1 MKILWITNV
10 ALPDVSKDLDTQPS
24 PFGGWLTGYLNEILK
39 KDIHL
44 VSVFPY
50 GKNVQ
55 GNFEN
60 ITYYGFK
67 AKSEKKELL
76 EYFVNIIDKEK
87 PDVIHIF
94 GTEFLHSN
102 LMVKAS
108 KKLSML
114 QNTVVSIQGLVSLCA
129 KHYFAFLP
137 RRVINGFTLKE
148 ILKRNNIKNSALKF
162 KKQGVSEV
170 ETLKEVK
177 NVIGRTDWDE
187 AAVKQINPNINYH
200 FCNESLRDGFYN
212 KEWSLENCEKH
223 SVFVS
228 QSSYPLKGF
237 HLMLEGFK
245 EIVKKY
251 PDAKLYTTGKNP
263 LTLKGKDKL
272 KQSFYSKYLGKL
284 IKKYKLE
291 DNVEFLG
298 FLSEEKMVERMLKSH
313 VFVSPSSIENSP
325 NSVGEAMILGVP
337 TVSSD
342 VGGVKNM
349 LTHGQEG
356 FIYPADEPYMLEY
369 YVSKI
374 FENNNKAQEVSENA
388 KEHAKIT
395 HSRELNGKTLFNI
408 YSEIITV

>member
-263 LTLKGKDKL
+263 LTLKGMDKL
-272 KQSFYSKYLGKL
+272 KQSLYSKYLGKL

-291 DNVEFLG
+291 NNVEFLG
-298 FLSEEKMVERMLKSH
+298 FLSEEKMAERFLKSN

-325 NSVGEAMILGVP
+325 NSVGEAMLLGVP

-349 LTHGQEG
+349 LTHGKDG
-356 FIYPADEPYMLEY
+356 FIYPADEPYMIEY

-374 FENNNKAQEVSENA
+374 FESSDLAKEISKNA
-388 KEHAKIT
+388 KEHAEYT
-395 HSRELNGKTLFNI
+395 HNRFLNGKTLMEI
-408 YSEIITV
+408 YNKIQ

>member
-1 MKILWITNV
+1 MKVLWITNV
-10 ALPDVSKDLDTQPS
+10 ALPNVCKDLNVQVS
-24 PFGGWLTGYLNEILK
+24 PFGGWLTGYLNEILNNVTC
-39 KDIHL
+39 L
-44 VSVFPY
+44 VSVFPFS
-50 GKNVQ
+50 KTVK
-55 GNFEN
+55 GNSGN

-67 AKSEKKELL
+67 SKGSKKELL
-76 EYFVNIIDKEK
+76 TYFADIIDKEK

-94 GTEFLHSN
+94 GTESTHSN
-102 LMVKAS
+102 LMMKAS
-108 KKLSML
+108 KEMGML
-114 QNTVVSIQGLVSLCA
+114 RNTVVSIQGLVSMYA
-129 KHYFAFLP
+129 KHYCAYLP
-137 RRVINGFTLKE
+137 RKVIYGFTLKE
-148 ILKRNNIKNSALKF
+148 VLKRNNVKLSAENF
-162 KKQGVSEV
+162 KKQGVLEV

-187 AAVKQINPNINYH
+187 ACVKQINPNVNFC
-200 FCNESLRDGFYN
+200 FCNESLRDGFYD
-212 KEWSLENCEKH
+212 KEWNLENCEKH

-228 QSSYPLKGF
+228 QASYPIKGF
-237 HLMLEGFK
+237 HLMLEGFS
-245 EIVKKY
+245 EIIKKY

-263 LTLKGKDKL
+263 LTLKGTDKL

-291 DNVEFLG
+291 NSVEFLG

-349 LTHGQEG
+349 LTHREDG
-356 FIYPADEPYMLEY
+356 FIYPADEPYMIEY

-374 FENNNKAQEVSENA
+374 FENSDLAYKFSKNA
-388 KEHAKIT
+388 KEHAEHT
-395 HSRELNGKTLFNI
+395 HNRVLNGKILMEI
-408 YSEIITV
+408 YNSIK

>member
-291 DNVEFLG
+291 NNVEFLG
-298 FLSEEKMVERMLKSH
+298 FLSEEKMAERFLKSN

-325 NSVGEAMILGVP
+325 NSVGEAMLLGVP

-349 LTHGQEG
+349 LTHGKDG
-356 FIYPADEPYMLEY
+356 FIYPADEPYMIEY

-374 FENNNKAQEVSENA
+374 FESSDLAKEISKSA
-388 KEHAKIT
+388 KEHAEYT
-395 HSRELNGKTLFNI
+395 HNRFLNGKTLMEIYNNI
-408 YSEIITV
+408 K